1 MALSVGMFQR
11 PVEYK
16 ARKSYAVF
24 ADLTSDINQIE
35 ITSHFGALKENS
47 DRNVSLM
54 VDTVID
60 SGYRF
65 KFLFHFS
72 IYSNHTD
79 LGKRFSNTVNALYL
93 LKNEV
98 LEGDF
103 YGGTFQDANDYAQAF
118 KSLYPAVIDQVIAS
132 VKANEEVIKRSESY
146 KWSLL

>member
-16 ARKSYAVF
+16 ASKPYAVF
-24 ADLTSDINQIE
+24 ADFTSDINQIE
-35 ITSHFGALKENS
+35 ITSHFGLLDKTGE
-47 DRNVSLM
+47 LM

-72 IYSNHTD
+72 VYSNHTD
-79 LGKRFSNTVNALYL
+79 LGKRFSNLVKAIYL
-93 LKNEV
+93 LKKEV
-98 LEGDF
+98 LEGGF